1 LPTLRFASACAA
13 SIRRGILESRLFA
26 ERIVSIFRAAGD
38 CGVFISTENTMIQ
51 IQLSNITLILGAK
64 RLFENLNWEIQRGQR
79 IGLIG
84 ANGAGKSSLFKL
96 IQGEHSPELGGSIT
110 RARSVSTGYLPQHP
124 ELDLSLSA
132 FDAAAQGNPRV
143 AEVHAELEDVESSL
157 SDPQVYGDERK
168 LQRALER
175 QHQLIEEYDSLG
187 GDSYPE
193 RVRQLLLGL
202 GLAESELAKPL
213 SVLSGGQ
220 KKLVGLARLLLI
232 RPGVL
237 LLDEPDNHLDLPG
250 KMFLEKLIRE
260 YEGTVVIISHDRYLL
275 DAVVT
280 HIAELED
287 GRLTLFAGDY
297 SSFIADKETKL
308 ARQEEMFRAQK
319 HEIDRL
325 QAAIKRY
332 AIWGKVYDNEDFAR
346 KAKSMQKRLDKMDKV
361 EKPILERRKMDLQIN
376 GWRGSN
382 KVLELAHV
390 SKAFGSKNIFSDLN
404 ETIWHGERVGL
415 IGANGAGKSV
425 LMKMILGGEQP
436 TSGEVR
442 IGPSVVIGHYAQ
454 EHDTLDFNQT
464 ALDAV
469 RSASAMSESKATA
482 FLLRYL
488 FTYKQVSQRIGEFS
502 GGERSR
508 LQLALLVL
516 SGANFL
522 LLDEPTNNLDIAS
535 AEVLEQTLE
544 DFVGAALIVSHDR
557 YFLDRTVERLLAIE
571 DGRLAEYQ
579 GGYSDYLARQEL

>member
-1 LPTLRFASACAA
+1 
-13 SIRRGILESRLFA
+13 
-26 ERIVSIFRAAGD
+26 
-38 CGVFISTENTMIQ
+38 MIQ
-51 IQLSNITLILGAK
+51 IQLSNITLILGA
-64 RLFENLNWEIQRGQR
+64 RRIFENLSWEIQTGQR

-96 IQGEHSPELGGSIT
+96 IEGEHIPELGGSIT
-110 RARSVSTGYLPQHP
+110 RARSISTGYLPQQP
-124 ELDLSLSA
+124 ELDLTLTA
-132 FDAAAQGNPRV
+132 FDAALTGNPRV
-143 AEVHAELEDVESSL
+143 ADVHTELETVEASL
-157 SDPQVYGDERK
+157 SDPEVYGNERK

-175 QHQLIEEYDSLG
+175 QHQLIEEYHALG
-187 GDSYPE
+187 GDSYPT
-193 RVRQLLLGL
+193 RVRDLLLGL
-202 GLAESELAKPL
+202 GLAESELTKPL

-220 KKLVGLARLLLI
+220 KKLVGLARLLLV
-232 RPGVL
+232 RPDIL

-287 GRLTLFAGDY
+287 GKLTLFAGDY
-297 SSFIADKETKL
+297 SSFITDKEVKL

-319 HEIDRL
+319 HEITRL

-361 EKPILERRKMDLQIN
+361 EKPVTERRRMDFQIN

-382 KVLELAHV
+382 KVLELDGI
-390 SKAFGSKNIFSDLN
+390 SKSFGEKQVFADLT
-404 ETIWHGERVGL
+404 EIIWHGERVGL

-425 LMKMILGGEQP
+425 LMRMILGQEQP
-436 TSGEVR
+436 DAGEIK

-454 EHDTLDFNQT
+454 EHETLDFNQT

-469 RSASAMSESKATA
+469 RSAGALSESKATA

-488 FTYKQVSQRIGEFS
+488 FTYKQVSQKISEFS

-535 AEVLEQTLE
+535 AEVLEQAME
-544 DFVGAALIVSHDR
+544 DFVGTVLVISHDR
-557 YFLDRTVERLLAIE
+557 YFLDRTVERLLVIE

-579 GGYSDYLARQEL
+579 GGYSDYLDSDESLHRVL

>member
-1 LPTLRFASACAA
+1 
-13 SIRRGILESRLFA
+13 
-26 ERIVSIFRAAGD
+26 
-38 CGVFISTENTMIQ
+38 MIQ

-64 RLFENLNWEIQRGQR
+64 RIFENLNWEIQRGQK

-96 IQGEHSPELGGSIT
+96 IEGEHSPELGGSIT
-110 RARSVSTGYLPQHP
+110 RARSISTGYLPQQP
-124 ELDLSLSA
+124 ELDLTLTA
-132 FDAAAQGNPRV
+132 FDAALAGNPRV
-143 AEVHAELEDVESSL
+143 AEVHAELERVETSL
-157 SDPQVYGDERK
+157 SDPEVYGNERK

-175 QHQLIEEYDSLG
+175 QHHLIEEYHALG
-187 GDSYPE
+187 GESYPE
-193 RVRQLLLGL
+193 RVRDLLLGL
-202 GLAESELAKPL
+202 GLAESELTKPL

-220 KKLVGLARLLLI
+220 KKLVGLARLLLV
-232 RPGVL
+232 RPDIL

-280 HIAELED
+280 HIVDLED
-287 GRLTLFAGDY
+287 GKLTLFTGDY
-297 SSFIADKETKL
+297 SSYVADKEMKL

-361 EKPILERRKMDLQIN
+361 EKPVLERRKLELQLN

-382 KVLELAHV
+382 KVLELDGV
-390 SKAFGSKNIFSDLN
+390 SKSFSEKCVLKNLTEI
-404 ETIWHGERVGL
+404 IWHGERVGL

-425 LMKMILGGEQP
+425 LMRMILGQETPDAGEIK
-436 TSGEVR
+436 
-442 IGPSVVIGHYAQ
+442 IGPSVAIGHYAQ
-454 EHDTLDFNQT
+454 EHETLDFNQT

-469 RSASAMSESKATA
+469 RSVSALSESKATA

-488 FTYKQVSQRIGEFS
+488 FTYKQVSQKISEFS

-535 AEVLEQTLE
+535 AEVLEQAME
-544 DFVGAALIVSHDR
+544 DFVGTVLVISHDR
-557 YFLDRTVERLLAIE
+557 YFLDRTVERLLVIE
-571 DGRLAEYQ
+571 DGNLAEYQ
-579 GGYSDYLARQEL
+579 GGYSDYLERKG